1 MSKIFLI
8 QISLAFVVLVMLLVM
23 FRKQIFEPDYKD
35 YLVRT
40 LYTSARERKKVG
52 IRLSSKMQDRV
63 KAAGLEITPFQFHA
77 RVYLYG
83 FLMIILI
90 HLIFHNNIVDMILL
104 LMNLFFVPRF
114 ILEFLTKRRM
124 TQFRDRLPNA
134 IDAIIRG
141 AKAGLTVSD
150 CIKLVSTDTAEP
162 VKSEFRQIVQNQR
175 VGISLSECF
184 EAMADRLN
192 TKETR
197 LLSFVMN
204 IQQQTGGNISDVLSS
219 LAHAIRSDNAMRE
232 KAKTV
237 TTEGKMTAIIVSIM
251 PIGVYAMINSQYPEK
266 MQLLFD
272 TTFGNI
278 ILLFIIFW
286 MSCGIGALLYTLKI
300 KF

>member
-1 MSKIFLI
+1 MSKLFII
-8 QISLAFVVLVMLLVM
+8 QISLAFVVLAIVLVA
-23 FRKQIFEPDYKD
+23 FRAQIFEPSYKD

-40 LYTSARERKKVG
+40 LYPSANERKKIG
-52 IRLSSKMQDRV
+52 IRLSKGMQDRV
-63 KAAGLEITPFQFHA
+63 KSAGLNISSYQFHA

-83 FLMIILI
+83 LLTISLI
-90 HLIFHNNIVDMILL
+90 HLIFHNKILDMVLILINI
-104 LMNLFFVPRF
+104 FFIPRF
-114 ILEFLTKRRM
+114 ILEYLTKRRM
-124 TQFRDRLPNA
+124 TQFRDNLPNA

-150 CIKLVSTDTAEP
+150 CVKLVATDTAEP

-204 IQQQTGGNISDVLSS
+204 IQQQTGGNISEVLSS
-219 LAHAIRSDNAMRE
+219 LAHSIRSENAMRV

-237 TTEGKMTAIIVSIM
+237 STEGKMTAFIVSLM
-251 PIGVYAMINSQYPEK
+251 PFVIFMMLNAQYPEK

-272 TTFGNI
+272 STLGNF
-278 ILLFIIFW
+278 ILFFVIFW
-286 MSCGIGALLYTLKI
+286 MSCGIGILAYTVRIKI
-300 KF
+300 